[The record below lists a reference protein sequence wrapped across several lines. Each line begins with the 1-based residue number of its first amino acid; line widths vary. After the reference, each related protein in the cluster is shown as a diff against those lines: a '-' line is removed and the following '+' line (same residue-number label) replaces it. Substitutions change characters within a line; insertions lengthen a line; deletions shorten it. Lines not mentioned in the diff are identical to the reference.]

1 MGRLIGREV
10 EKGLL
15 EQYINSGRS
24 EFIAIYG
31 RRRIGKTFL
40 VTETLG
46 KVLDFDMTGVI
57 NGDMQTQLASFWLS
71 LTQSGYTGKRPKNWM
86 EAFTALRKVIA
97 SRLGQEHVVLFI
109 DEMPCLDTSR
119 SGFVPALDLFW
130 NGWASRQPNVKL
142 IVCGSATT
150 WMVDN
155 IIDSHGGLHN
165 RITHEIHLHPFT
177 LSETE
182 AYLQDNGFQWN
193 RLTICQ
199 AYMILGGVPYYLS
212 LLDHKHGL
220 PANIDRLFFSEDAEL
235 AHEYDRLFGSLF
247 RNPQPYTDIIRLLT
261 DNRSGLTRKEIS
273 SALKM
278 ESGGNLSK
286 LLTNLENCDFIRKYN
301 VRERKINSNNGIYQ
315 LTDFYVRFYND
326 FCRNHSTDTHYW
338 SNSLNTPKQNNWFGL
353 AYERLCMA
361 HVQQIKQAL
370 GISGIRTEYYSWRSK
385 KSKPAAQVD
394 LIIERAD
401 DMVNLCEIKYSRG
414 KYTIDADE
422 EVKIRNRI
430 PAFEQETAIHKA
442 VQLTMITTYGLNDN
456 AHSSDVAVSLDMNA
470 LFGTGHGHQP
480 HRDA

>member
-1 MGRLIGREV
+1 MVRLIGRGI

-15 EQYINSGRS
+15 EQYITSGRS
-24 EFIAIYG
+24 EFVAIYG

-46 KVLDFDMTGVI
+46 QMLDFDMTGVI
-57 NGDMQTQLASFWLS
+57 NGDMQMQLASFSLS
-71 LTQSGYTGKRPKNWM
+71 LSQSGYTGSRPRNWM
-86 EAFTALRKVIA
+86 EAFTALRKVIE
-97 SRLGQEHVVLFI
+97 SRSDQEHVVVFI
-109 DEMPCLDTSR
+109 DEMPCLDTPK

-130 NGWASRQPNVKL
+130 NGWASRQPKVKL

-177 LSETE
+177 LRETE
-182 AYLQDNGFQWN
+182 AYLLNNGFQWN

-212 LLDHKHGL
+212 LLDNTTGL
-220 PANIDRLFFSEDAEL
+220 PANIDRLFFAEDAEL
-235 AHEYDRLFGSLF
+235 AREYDRLFSSLF
-247 RNPQPYTDIIRLLT
+247 RNSQPYTDIIRLLT
-261 DNRSGLTRKEIS
+261 DNRSGLTRKEM
-273 SALKM
+273 SAKLKI
-278 ESGGNLSK
+278 ESGGSLSR

-326 FCRNHSTDTHYW
+326 FCRNHSTDNHYW

-361 HVQQIKQAL
+361 HVQQIKKAL

-385 KSKPAAQVD
+385 KSKPAAQID

-401 DMVNLCEIKYSRG
+401 NIVNLCEVKYSRG
-414 KYTIDADE
+414 KYTINAE
-422 EVKIRNRI
+422 EEEKLRNRI
-430 PAFEQETAIHKA
+430 TAFEQETSIRKA
-442 VQLTMITTYGLNDN
+442 VQLTMISTYGLNDN

-470 LFGTGHGHQP
+470 LFG
-480 HRDA
+480 

>member
-199 AYMILGGVPYYLS
+199 A
-212 LLDHKHGL
+212 
-220 PANIDRLFFSEDAEL
+220 
-235 AHEYDRLFGSLF
+235 
-247 RNPQPYTDIIRLLT
+247 
-261 DNRSGLTRKEIS
+261 
-273 SALKM
+273 
-278 ESGGNLSK
+278 
-286 LLTNLENCDFIRKYN
+286 
-301 VRERKINSNNGIYQ
+301 
-315 LTDFYVRFYND
+315 
-326 FCRNHSTDTHYW
+326 
-338 SNSLNTPKQNNWFGL
+338 
-353 AYERLCMA
+353 
-361 HVQQIKQAL
+361 
-370 GISGIRTEYYSWRSK
+370 
-385 KSKPAAQVD
+385 
-394 LIIERAD
+394 
-401 DMVNLCEIKYSRG
+401 
-414 KYTIDADE
+414 
-422 EVKIRNRI
+422 
-430 PAFEQETAIHKA
+430 
-442 VQLTMITTYGLNDN
+442 
-456 AHSSDVAVSLDMNA
+456 
-470 LFGTGHGHQP
+470 
-480 HRDA
+480 